1 MTRRGKNVVFI
12 DETSWLNCRYDYNV
26 AWMSNFHVLI
36 TLITRRCE
44 DVGFGCRLD
53 FNVVATSNVH
63 VLVTSMT
70 RRGKNVVFI
79 DETSWLNCRCDY
91 NVAWMSNFH
100 VLITLITRRC
110 EDVGL
115 GCRRDFNVVPTSY
128 ISTSL
133 SRR

>member
-1 MTRRGKNVVFI
+1 MDVNFSRHTKVDDQTLQRRWVRLSTRFQRCANVI
-12 DETSWLNCRYDYNV
+12 YIY
-26 AWMSNFHVLI
+26 
-36 TLITRRCE
+36 
-44 DVGFGCRLD
+44 
-53 FNVVATSNVH
+53 VVI
-63 VLVTSMT
+63 TSMT

-91 NVAWMSNFH
+91 NVAWMSNVH

-115 GCRRDFNVVPTSY
+115 GCRRDFNVMPTSY

>member
-26 AWMSNFHVLI
+26 AWMSNFHFLI

-53 FNVVATSNVH
+53 FNVVATSNFH

-91 NVAWMSNFH
+91 NVAWM
-100 VLITLITRRC
+100 
-110 EDVGL
+110 
-115 GCRRDFNVVPTSY
+115 
-128 ISTSL
+128 
-133 SRR
+133 